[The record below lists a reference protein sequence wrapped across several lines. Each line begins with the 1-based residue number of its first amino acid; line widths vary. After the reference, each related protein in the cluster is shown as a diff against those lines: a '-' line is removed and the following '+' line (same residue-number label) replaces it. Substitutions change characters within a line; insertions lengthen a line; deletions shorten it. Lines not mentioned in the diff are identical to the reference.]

1 MRSPQEFLDDNDE
14 ILRSQDRKQRN
25 RIFQAVNHGKLEFE
39 IDFADTPART
49 FFTSAGSFLVLIYV
63 SVT

>member
-14 ILRSQDRKQRN
+14 ILRDQDREQRN

-39 IDFADTPART
+39 IDFADTQART
-49 FFTSAGSFLVLIYV
+49 FFQAS
-63 SVT
+63 